1 MTFQC
6 LRIPIFLL
14 PSFYPAIRRIRNGS
28 WNDTDTDTWI
38 NRDPADRSQVS
49 ESTFTDLP
57 TTIHRD
63 HSSRPKRAPFIATGP
78 VARAHNAHRTRD
90 GYPIGAERDARI
102 NVEIS
107 VGPRSLLAAA
117 RRRRRYKFM
126 PEKYLE

>member
-14 PSFYPAIRRIRNGS
+14 LSFYPAICRIRNGS
-28 WNDTDTDTWI
+28 WNDTDTAPGSI
-38 NRDPADRSQVS
+38 AIQRGSVS
-49 ESTFTDLP
+49 GLGVDFHWS
-57 TTIHRD
+57 TTIHRG